1 MNLPPRKTAF
11 SPEDY
16 LAWEREQTL
25 KHEYVD
31 GEVFAMG
38 GASDAHV
45 TTTGN
50 LFAML
55 HAHLRGGPCRTYMA
69 DMKLGI
75 EAANSFFYPDILVSC
90 DARDRAPEASHVK
103 RHPRLV
109 VEVPSPSTEAYDRGN
124 KFAAYRKVESLQE
137 YVLVS
142 PAERRI
148 DTFRRDTTGHWVLY
162 PVATGE
168 ELELTSVELRVPV
181 ELVFEGVE
189 AEPGADNA
197 QPAT

>member
-1 MNLPPRKTAF
+1 MKLPQRQTAF

-16 LAWEREQTL
+16 LAWERDQAA

-45 TTTGN
+45 TTAGN

-55 HAHLRGGPCRTYMA
+55 HAHLRAGPCRTYMA
-69 DMKLGI
+69 DMKLAVD
-75 EAANSFFYPDILVSC
+75 AANSFFYPDILVSC

-109 VEVPSPSTEAYDRGN
+109 VEVLSPSTEAYDRGN
-124 KFAAYRKVESLQE
+124 KFAAYRKLESLQE

-142 PAERRI
+142 TAERRI
-148 DTFRRDTTGHWVLY
+148 DSFRRDATGHWVLY
-162 PVATGE
+162 PVGPGE
-168 ELELTSVELRVPV
+168 ELELAAVGLRCPV
-181 ELVFEGVE
+181 DLVFEGVE
-189 AEPGADNA
+189 AEPGADGA